1 MDLKVQV
8 IASNITNLTDARYF
22 AAYGVHYLLFDLTE
36 INIAGIKEIIDWVSG
51 PKTLLLFSTEN
62 SDDIDE
68 AVLKLEP
75 YAIGSKDAQL
85 DLSYLDGHM
94 KMMSLR
100 DESDTD
106 IELEGH
112 PYTLFDAS
120 RDQSHVILRGSTES
134 KTGFKSFD
142 DLDEILDS
150 LVLEV

>member
-22 AAYGVHYLLFDLTE
+22 AAYGVQYLLFDLTE

-100 DESDTD
+100 DESETD

>member
-22 AAYGVHYLLFDLTE
+22 AAYGVQYLLFDLSE

-51 PKTLLLFSTEN
+51 PKTLLLFSAEK

-75 YAIGSKDAQL
+75 YAIGTKDSQL
-85 DLSYLDGHM
+85 DLSYLEGHM
-94 KMMSLR
+94 RMMSIN
-100 DESDTD
+100 DESDIK
-106 IELEGH
+106 IELEDQQ
-112 PYTLFDAS
+112 YALFNSS
-120 RDQSHVILRGSTES
+120 RDQSHIILRGSIES

-142 DLDEILDS
+142 DLDEILES
-150 LVLEV
+150 LVIES